1 MLKANRS
8 GDETH
13 DLRQKTLL
21 YCHIIQ
27 KKNPTFSGFFSSN
40 LFDSCGTQAQ
50 NVCSAFDSFKHFT
63 TLNGMFGNMKG
74 VVGILPV

>member
-8 GDETH
+8 GDETR

-27 KKNPTFSGFFSSN
+27 KKKHILWVFFPLISLIPVEHRHKTS
-40 LFDSCGTQAQ
+40 
-50 NVCSAFDSFKHFT
+50 
-63 TLNGMFGNMKG
+63 
-74 VVGILPV
+74 VVPLIPLSISQP

>member
-8 GDETH
+8 GDETR
-13 DLRQKTLL
+13 DLRQKTFL

-27 KKNPTFSGFFSSN
+27 KKPHILWVFSSN